1 MSESKTPTQWHLL
14 LGRLLYSVL
23 EPLGVQV
30 LTEVPLLS
38 EAPKAD
44 ILLLQRPGAH
54 WTPEQRQWL
63 ADGLRHTDA
72 GHLLIEFKYT
82 QSLTLKALQQINAYD
97 YFYRVDSKRKLSDVG
112 CFLVV
117 ASTPQGNWQSR
128 LGFTAT
134 AWPGVYQGTEILSKR
149 VQILLLNE
157 LAATANNAPLK
168 CFATRQH
175 EWQQALII
183 ANNSGFTRL
192 SEKIYQLIAGLRRV
206 MSMPK
211 TTCTDNLTPDIV
223 MAMGQE
229 WIEAMLKAAP
239 LAEVL
244 HYHNA
249 DEVLSYYKPDEV
261 LRHYKPGEVLS
272 HYKPDEVLSHY
283 KPEQRLAGLT
293 KEQRLAGLTEEQIR
307 AYLERLQQSKN

>member
-1 MSESKTPTQWHLL
+1 MQCGYLHSPMSESKSPATWHLL
-14 LGRLLYSVL
+14 LGRLLYLVL

-30 LTEVPLLS
+30 FMDVPLLS
-38 EAPKAD
+38 EVPKAD

-54 WTPEQRQWL
+54 WTPKQRQWL

-82 QSLTLKALQQINAYD
+82 QGLTLKALQQINAYD
-97 YFYRVDSKRKLSDVG
+97 YFYRVDSKRKLSNVA

-117 ASTPQGNWQSR
+117 ASTPRGDWQNR
-128 LGFTAT
+128 LGFTTT

-175 EWQQALII
+175 EWQQALMT

-211 TTCTDNLTPDIV
+211 TTRTDNLTPDIV

-229 WIEAMLKAAP
+229 WIEVMLKAAP

-261 LRHYKPGEVLS
+261 LNHYKPEQLVSVLTN
-272 HYKPDEVLSHY
+272 
-283 KPEQRLAGLT
+283 EQRLAGLT
-293 KEQRLAGLTEEQIR
+293 KEQIR
-307 AYLERLQQSKN
+307 AYLERLQQSKS